1 MKSLSDENSSCV
13 ISLVAFIPNFF
24 VNLYHILNTLGY
36 ETPIIDTK
44 NIIEFTLFIAFTS
57 TTFIPFSSIK
67 KFNETCIS
75 YAKEKV
81 LPYKIIT
88 IFLFTYSVI
97 TMFLFKNIE
106 ITISA
111 LIMAH
116 SFFIITYFKKL
127 GFAKRYSDD
136 YKIRWQKKSS
146 GVNEDSKDP
155 NIFWYYKVWFSPI
168 VTIPKNL
175 RPLPN
180 KIIIFLAFVI
190 ISVTN
195 KSLIVILLI
204 SCYFLLLFIEYFF
217 SLYVET
223 YGFCTKVRYYRNR
236 GSDCWEITII
246 DYKHKRK
253 IVFDSPEPPHFNTG
267 DYVRVII
274 GMFSRELATCSLSI
288 RNTY

>member
-24 VNLYHILNTLGY
+24 INLFHILNILGY

-67 KFNETCIS
+67 KFNETCIA

-88 IFLFTYSVI
+88 ISLLTYSVI
-97 TMFLFKNIE
+97 TMFLFKNRE
-106 ITISA
+106 ITMSA

-136 YKIRWQKKSS
+136 YKIRWQKKNS

-155 NIFWYYKVWFSPI
+155 NIFWYYKLWFSPR
-168 VTIPKNL
+168 VNIPKNL
-175 RPLPN
+175 RPLPGKN
-180 KIIIFLAFVI
+180 IIFL
-190 ISVTN
+190 SVAI
-195 KSLIVILLI
+195 IVITDKSPIVIFLI
-204 SCYFLLLFIEYFF
+204 SCYFLIFLIEYFF
-217 SLYVET
+217 NLYVET
-223 YGFCTKVRYYRNR
+223 LGFCTQVKYCTNR
-236 GSDCWEITII
+236 GSNYFEITII
-246 DYKHKRK
+246 DYKNKRK
-253 IVFDSPEPPHFNTG
+253 IIFNSPNPPYFSEG
-267 DYVRVII
+267 DYVSVIM
-274 GMFSRELATCSLSI
+274 GMISREVAICHLSVK
-288 RNTY
+288 NTY

>member
-13 ISLVAFIPNFF
+13 ISFVAFIPNFF

-57 TTFIPFSSIK
+57 TTFIPFSSLK
-67 KFNETCIS
+67 KFNERCIV

-81 LPYKIIT
+81 LPYRIIT

-97 TMFLFKNIE
+97 TIFLFKNIE

-127 GFAKRYSDD
+127 EFAKRYSDD
-136 YKIRWQKKSS
+136 YKIRWQKKNS
-146 GVNEDSKDP
+146 GIDDNSKDP
-155 NIFWYYKVWFSPI
+155 NIFWFFKLWFSPRVI
-168 VTIPKNL
+168 IPRNK
-175 RPLPN
+175 RPLLKSYN
-180 KIIIFLAFVI
+180 VFFF
-190 ISVTN
+190 
-195 KSLIVILLI
+195 SLIILSIDRIPLI
-204 SCYFLLLFIEYFF
+204 AFLVLCYLFIFFTEYIF

-223 YGFCTKVRYYRNR
+223 KGFCTEIKYSPRKGTDYWR
-236 GSDCWEITII
+236 ITII
-246 DYKHKRK
+246 DYKNKRQ
-253 IVFDSPEPPHFNTG
+253 IVFDSPTYPYFDSN
-267 DYVRVII
+267 DYVRIVT
-274 GMFSRELATCSLSI
+274 GMFTRKVVTYSI
-288 RNTY
+288 SSKTTY